1 MNRFKRLGVAYI
13 WNSKKASYL
22 ASGIWEDIYKRV
34 LQYAP
39 GHEKSE
45 TTF

>member
-1 MNRFKRLGVAYI
+1 MNRLKRLGVAYI
-13 WNSKKASYL
+13 ASYL